1 MSLGDN
7 VKTKFGNSDE
17 LQIYHTGS
25 SALIQESGD
34 GDLGILGANIVIA
47 NADASKNYIGCTD
60 NANVTLF
67 YNGNPKLNTVASG
80 IDVTGTVTFDGLS
93 GTGSVNVT
101 DILDEDDMSSNSA
114 TALATQQS
122 IKAYVDANAGGI
134 ALTDISVSGTEGTAS
149 GDGGIGYD
157 NTTGVFTYTPP
168 DLSSYLTSFDI
179 TTQTD
184 PKYLRSDADD
194 TTTGTITAAGLIV
207 DTDTLYVDATNDR
220 VGIGTTSP
228 DSTLHVDGIITS
240 TANPV
245 FKKDVPVIEFRSPD
259 GTNGMNIKANL
270 NNTNNYGLQFE
281 DVNGLNKVVIDPLG
295 DVSFYN
301 ETSAFYS

>member
-1 MSLGDN
+1 M
-7 VKTKFGNSDE
+7 
-17 LQIYHTGS
+17 
-25 SALIQESGD
+25 
-34 GDLGILGANIVIA
+34 
-47 NADASKNYIGCTD
+47 
-60 NANVTLF
+60 
-67 YNGNPKLNTVASG
+67 
-80 IDVTGTVTFDGLS
+80 
-93 GTGSVNVT
+93 
-101 DILDEDDMSSNSA
+101 
-114 TALATQQS
+114 
-122 IKAYVDANAGGI
+122 
-134 ALTDISVSGTEGTAS
+134 
-149 GDGGIGYD
+149 
-157 NTTGVFTYTPP
+157 FTYTPP

-281 DVNGLNKVVIDPLG
+281 DKDGNNRSSNRPCG
-295 DVSFYN
+295 
-301 ETSAFYS
+301 